1 MFLYIKTNILR
12 GYGIFENDF
21 AHSREPASMTWTHLG
36 AVISLLLEAA
46 EAAAAHQAT
55 AGRRMEVPAPRSTPH
70 SAATV
75 TVQPG
80 SSSPAPATPDTI
92 FRIRSTSWADM

>member
-1 MFLYIKTNILR
+1 M
-12 GYGIFENDF
+12 
-21 AHSREPASMTWTHLG
+21 SRAHLG
-36 AVISLLLEAA
+36 AVISLLLEAVEA
-46 EAAAAHQAT
+46 EAAHQVT

-80 SSSPAPATPDTI
+80 SSSPAPDTPDTI
-92 FRIRSTSWADM
+92 FRIRSTSWTDM